1 MGGTELLIALVKVA
15 AVLVLLIG
23 ALKLL
28 GRYQRG
34 GGSSRSGGRAI
45 KARTSVLEIVDQTR
59 LGRTSSVVAVR
70 AGERVMVLG
79 VTESGIEHLADITDD
94 IDLGDDEDEDDAPA
108 SVLDHALDLL
118 RAGDIRP

>member
-34 GGSSRSGGRAI
+34 GGSGRSGGRAI
-45 KARTSVLEIVDQTR
+45 KARTSVLEIVDQTPVAQVTYAPDHPMFGGAEAS
-59 LGRTSSVVAVR
+59 LGECNPGA
-70 AGERVMVLG
+70 
-79 VTESGIEHLADITDD
+79 
-94 IDLGDDEDEDDAPA
+94 
-108 SVLDHALDLL
+108 
-118 RAGDIRP
+118 